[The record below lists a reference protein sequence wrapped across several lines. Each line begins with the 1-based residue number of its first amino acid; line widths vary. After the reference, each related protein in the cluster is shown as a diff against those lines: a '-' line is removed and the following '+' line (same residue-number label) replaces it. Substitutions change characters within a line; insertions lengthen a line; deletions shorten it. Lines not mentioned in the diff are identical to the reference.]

1 MKNVVLFTR
10 ILLIFI
16 WISSCDSIEEKYDFR
31 EKTFKILSKHSR
43 KCPKKLQQQ
52 PLQEVCNHGNY
63 VKNDFCIKN
72 RERLLANVDGENN
85 VSTAK
90 VIFTNYDE
98 RMQSE
103 NNNNNDN
110 YVRCLCGKLC
120 KGYRGLRAH
129 KRFSQ
134 VFDSFYRKFIDKF
147 IETSSTEDIGLEQSN
162 PSEHCQT

>member
-16 WISSCDSIEEKYDFR
+16 WISSCDSIEEKCDFR
-31 EKTFKILSKHSR
+31 EKTFKTLSKYSR

-63 VKNDFCIKN
+63 VKNDFYIEN
-72 RERLLANVDGENN
+72 RKRLLANVDGENN

-90 VIFTNYDE
+90 GILTDYDG

-120 KGYRGLRAH
+120 KGHRGLRAH
-129 KRFSQ
+129 KRFFH

-147 IETSSTEDIGLEQSN
+147 IETSSTEDISLEQSN

>member
-1 MKNVVLFTR
+1 
-10 ILLIFI
+10 
-16 WISSCDSIEEKYDFR
+16 
-31 EKTFKILSKHSR
+31 
-43 KCPKKLQQQ
+43 
-52 PLQEVCNHGNY
+52 
-63 VKNDFCIKN
+63 
-72 RERLLANVDGENN
+72 
-85 VSTAK
+85 
-90 VIFTNYDE
+90 
-98 RMQSE
+98 MQSE